1 MFTGAEPT
9 RPFPSVMKI
18 EVLKG
23 WLPSRARRR
32 DPSTVV
38 LHATAGG
45 QASGSISWLRKIGL
59 SYHYIIERDGTIFK
73 CVPLSRIAFHAG
85 KSFGPEGANV
95 NDYSIGI
102 AFANRNDGERFT
114 IAQIDAAAELI
125 EAIRQP
131 GLTWITTHY
140 LIAPGRKNDPK
151 GFPFKQFA
159 ERVGMVPWKP
169 NAGTQLNQ

>member
-1 MFTGAEPT
+1 
-9 RPFPSVMKI
+9 MKI

-38 LHATAGG
+38 LHATAG
-45 QASGSISWLRKIGL
+45 ASATSSIAWLWKLAKDAIRGNEA
-59 SYHYIIERDGTIFK
+59 SYHYIIERDGKIFK
-73 CVPLSRIAFHAG
+73 CVPLSRVAFHAG
-85 KSFGPEGANV
+85 KSFGPEGSNV

-102 AFANRNDGERFT
+102 AFANRNDGEPYT

-125 EAIRQP
+125 DAIRQP

-140 LIAPGRKNDPK
+140 LIAPGRKNDPN